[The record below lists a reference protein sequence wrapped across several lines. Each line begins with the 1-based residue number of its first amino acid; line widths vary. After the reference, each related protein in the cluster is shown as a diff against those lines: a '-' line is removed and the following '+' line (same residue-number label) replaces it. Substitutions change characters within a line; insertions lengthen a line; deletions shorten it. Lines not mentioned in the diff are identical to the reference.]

1 MVVQPSVEVTKA
13 DVSAAV
19 EAQKQVEQEPL
30 EEAEAVQ
37 SAPVPVLVVVPHE
50 VKRQVAT

>member
-19 EAQKQVEQEPL
+19 EAQEEVEQKPL
-30 EEAEAVQ
+30 EEAEVVQ
-37 SAPVPVLVVVPHE
+37 SAPVPVLVVVAHE
-50 VKRQVAT
+50 AK